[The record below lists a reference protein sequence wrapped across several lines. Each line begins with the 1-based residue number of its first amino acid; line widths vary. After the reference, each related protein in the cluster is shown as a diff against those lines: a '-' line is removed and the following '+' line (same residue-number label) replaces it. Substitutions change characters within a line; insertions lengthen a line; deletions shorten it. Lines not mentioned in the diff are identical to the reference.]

1 VKELIASKAD
11 VNAKDNKG
19 QTPLALATTPM
30 EVLKPA
36 YDFIGAITQKKF
48 DLIRIAKDRAEVAKI
63 LSGAGDTPGAAALSD
78 AVFNEDLAAV
88 KKLIA
93 GGANVNEIKPDDGS
107 TPLHTAV
114 FMCNIGIV
122 QALIAAKADVN
133 AKNKKGETP
142 ILTTT
147 VPWET
152 IKPGYDFIGTLL
164 QKKFDLERIEKDRVK
179 VAEILRAAGA
189 K

>member
-1 VKELIASKAD
+1 MK
-11 VNAKDNKG
+11 
-19 QTPLALATTPM
+19 
-30 EVLKPA
+30 
-36 YDFIGAITQKKF
+36 
-48 DLIRIAKDRAEVAKI
+48 
-63 LSGAGDTPGAAALSD
+63 
-78 AVFNEDLAAV
+78 
-88 KKLIA
+88 
-93 GGANVNEIKPDDGS
+93 
-107 TPLHTAV
+107 
-114 FMCNIGIV
+114 
-122 QALIAAKADVN
+122 ALIAAKADVN

-164 QKKFDLERIEKDRVK
+164 QKKFDLEQIEKDRVK

>member
-1 VKELIASKAD
+1 M
-11 VNAKDNKG
+11 AKKS
-19 QTPLALATTPM
+19 TTTGNYRCYFCGKSQ
-30 EVLKPA
+30 E
-36 YDFIGAITQKKF
+36 
-48 DLIRIAKDRAEVAKI
+48 E
-63 LSGAGDTPGAAALSD
+63 
-78 AVFNEDLAAV
+78 V

-114 FMCNIGIV
+114 FMCNIEIA

-152 IKPGYDFIGTLL
+152 IKPGYDFIGALL